1 MLADNTLT
9 HGADGEDS
17 VTDGFAVIVT
27 DSDGSSVNASLD
39 VRIIDDVPAARDDV
53 DSVTE
58 DGAAT
63 ADGNVLTGLGGGDA
77 NATDGVADTQGA
89 DGASVTAVTGGAIGA
104 AFATAYGTLTLNGD
118 GSRSEEPTS
127 ELQSLMRISY
137 AVFCLKK

>member
-1 MLADNTLT
+1 MLADNPLT

-53 DSVTE
+53 DSVTD

-63 ADGNVLTGLGGGDA
+63 AAGNVLTGLGGGDA
-77 NATDGVADTQGA
+77 NATDGVADTQC
-89 DGASVTAVTGGAIGA
+89 A
-104 AFATAYGTLTLNGD
+104 AGE
-118 GSRSEEPTS
+118 SRSEEHKTEIP
-127 ELQSLMRISY
+127 SLLRISS
-137 AVFCLKK
+137 AVFRVTKKK

>member
-58 DGAAT
+58 DGAAP
-63 ADGNVLTGLGGGDA
+63 ADGNVPPGLGGGEIGSASCRERVCKSVSISVVAVASQTKHTSTATRDQQ
-77 NATDGVADTQGA
+77 NA
-89 DGASVTAVTGGAIGA
+89 
-104 AFATAYGTLTLNGD
+104 
-118 GSRSEEPTS
+118 R
-127 ELQSLMRISY
+127 
-137 AVFCLKK
+137 

>member
-1 MLADNTLT
+1 MRISDWSSDVCSSDLADGDAASDTLDIRIVDDAPT
-9 HGADGEDS
+9 ARADG
-17 VTDGFAVIVT
+17 
-27 DSDGSSVNASLD
+27 
-39 VRIIDDVPAARDDV
+39 

-118 GSRSEEPTS
+118 GSY
-127 ELQSLMRISY
+127 SY
-137 AVFCLKK
+137 EIGRAHV

>member
-1 MLADNTLT
+1 MA
-9 HGADGEDS
+9 
-17 VTDGFAVIVT
+17 
-27 DSDGSSVNASLD
+27 SDVLD
-39 VRIIDDVPAARDDV
+39 ITIWEDVPTAFDDA

-58 DGAAT
+58 DGPLV

-118 GSRSEEPTS
+118 GSYSYVLDNAAQAVQGLSAGEVLTDSVNYIITEERKGKRLNYS
-127 ELQSLMRISY
+127 H
-137 AVFCLKK
+137 